1 MLNRRVLLSVLCLAS
16 SLSAQ
21 TTRRRKPKLEPK
33 PSEPPGPKPQYPQ
46 FTDAEIRVIRE
57 FYSPASGN
65 PPPGLAKRDTLP
77 PGLRKQLHRRGTLPP
92 GLDDKL
98 HDFPEDLAR
107 KVPPPPK
114 GYRHGIVG
122 GTVLL
127 FEEATSLI
135 VDTIDLA
142 VR

>member
-1 MLNRRVLLSVLCLAS
+1 MLNRRGLLGLLCLAPAVA
-16 SLSAQ
+16 AQ
-21 TTRRRKPKLEPK
+21 TRRRRKPKLEPK

-46 FTDAEIRVIRE
+46 FTDAEVRVIRE

-65 PPPGLAKRDTLP
+65 LPPGLAKREALP

-92 GLDDKL
+92 GLKDKM
-98 HDFPEDLAR
+98 HEFPEDLAR
-107 KVPPPPK
+107 RVPPPPK
-114 GYRHGIVG
+114 GYRRGIAG
-122 GTVLL
+122 GIVLL
-127 FEEATSLI
+127 FDETTSLI